1 MIALRVFAAMALTA
15 VAADVLT
22 AVVDVPLSGRTARF
36 DYQSLDTAANRL
48 YIAHMRSDQL
58 IVFDTKRR
66 VEVATIEDMPGATGV
81 WSVPELHRVYV
92 SVTGH
97 HHVAVLDDRTMKVV
111 ARIGDIAFPDGIAY
125 APRQRKI
132 FVSDE
137 RRGSELVIDA
147 SSDRASHSIDVGGE
161 AGNTKYDPTSGRIL
175 VAVQTR
181 NDIAVIDPAKDSV
194 VDRFTFKGANEPHG
208 MLVDDKHGL
217 LFVANQ
223 GSGTLSVLDLRTH
236 ALLSEHRVGND
247 PDVLAFDGV
256 RNLLYVAAEAGVV
269 SVFSVSGKATKAE
282 GELRLTKG
290 HTVAVDPRDG
300 LVYLPLEN
308 VGGRPVLRIMA
319 PNVGSPK
326 R

>member
-1 MIALRVFAAMALTA
+1 MTTLRVFAAIALTA
-15 VAADVLT
+15 IAVDVLT
-22 AVVDVPLSGRTARF
+22 PVADIPLSGRTARF

-66 VEVATIEDMPGATGV
+66 TEIATIEDMPGATGV
-81 WSVPELHRVYV
+81 WAVPELHRVYV

-132 FVSDE
+132 YVSDE
-137 RRGSELVIDA
+137 RRGRELVIDA
-147 SSDRASHSIDVGGE
+147 SGDRVRRNIEVGGE
-161 AGNTKYDPTSGRIL
+161 AGNTKYDPVSGRML
-175 VAVQTR
+175 VAVQTH

-208 MLVDDKHGL
+208 MLVDDRHGL

-223 GSGTLSVLDLRTH
+223 GSGMLSVLDLRTH
-236 ALLSEHRVGND
+236 ALLSEHRVGDD
-247 PDVLAFDGV
+247 PDVLAFDAV
-256 RNLLYVAAEAGVV
+256 RNLLYVAAESGVV
-269 SVFSVSGKATKAE
+269 SVFSVSGKTVAAK
-282 GELRLTKG
+282 GELQLNKG

-308 VGGRPVLRIMA
+308 VNGRPVLRIMS
-319 PNVGSPK
+319 PTVGSA
-326 R
+326 RH